1 MDFLKIFFFLALKL
15 TLLERALGAPQPKDK
30 ADLQQKNISKSENS
44 THSAS
49 YLGTAVSG
57 KLLESNSAYKNIVK
71 KYFQVMTPENEMKW
85 QSLKPNRD
93 GQYNFNDMDK
103 IIEFGQQN
111 KKKVRGHTI
120 IWHRQYPQ
128 WLENL
133 DKNSLLEET
142 NKHIETVMERYAS
155 KLISMDVC
163 NEIIADDGSL
173 RQNIWMKKIG
183 EDYITQV
190 FQMARKASQKYNPKL
205 KLYINDYSIEGINKK
220 SNKLYEIA
228 GNLKKLGI
236 LDGLGFQ
243 SHLIVGQVPKDMT
256 KNMERFADL
265 GLEVTISELDIR
277 MELSKKSESVI
288 KQQEDDYKQ
297 VTKNCKAVKNCAGVV
312 VWGVTDKDSWIPK
325 EFPGYGDALLF
336 DANNQPKTALK
347 DVMQIMGR
355 S

>member
-1 MDFLKIFFFLALKL
+1 
-15 TLLERALGAPQPKDK
+15 
-30 ADLQQKNISKSENS
+30 
-44 THSAS
+44 S

-103 IIEFGQQN
+103 IIEFGQQTRR
-111 KKKVRGHTI
+111 K
-120 IWHRQYPQ
+120 HRQYPQ